1 MVNSLGGVGVVVVV
15 LVVVAVVEIVV
26 VVVAK
31 LFGPK
36 RNQMIWNGHKHKTVT
51 K

>member
-1 MVNSLGGVGVVVVV
+1 MVNLLGGVGVVVVV
-15 LVVVAVVEIVV
+15 LVVEIV